1 MIRPCGSGGDL
12 GTAFT
17 RLRDLY
23 GHEPA
28 ARRRLRLWAAVLGGV
43 VDGRSVPRLSVGST
57 TVCLGGCKRRYA
69 HTSGLSRLC
78 SRHPMH
84 VARARVPEVV
94 RGKSSSGF
102 REWQTAQLCRGESMV
117 VKSSEEGKKVESSE
131 EGTKVGG
138 QRLGYICS
146 VSVKK

>member
-1 MIRPCGSGGDL
+1 MEMRRVIRPCGSGGGL

-17 RLRDLY
+17 RLRDVY

-28 ARRRLRLWAAVLGGV
+28 ARRRLRLRAAVLGGV

-57 TVCLGGCKRRYA
+57 TVGPGGCKGRYL
-69 HTSGLSRLC
+69 HTAGLSRLC

-117 VKSSEEGKKVESSE
+117 VESSEEGK
-131 EGTKVGG
+131 KVGG